1 MAPSLRRATLV
12 WFLSSVASF
21 ASAQPSGS
29 LNTWVDACQATD
41 PDLQALLAT
50 EALIVEAPFLEDNG
64 DGTFELEHEPFDMG
78 TNTGGLPTFPMCAE
92 SRFYG
97 ETRVK
102 VPGTFRSAFQV
113 GPDLVLTGWHS
124 PVTGGV
130 STLRVV
136 FGVHGRVVG
145 GSCVPPDFSR
155 IPASDVYS
163 VTLVADGMSLPEA
176 VDSLLLR
183 LDRARGGSYP
193 RVRRSGRGY
202 PGDAV
207 TIVSHPE
214 RLAAKVDTA
223 GIAGDVGLSAVGRE
237 TLQIANVH
245 TLVGSSGSMLYNRTQ
260 RMLEAVVVAG
270 PLGADIVPTGDTDP
284 DCHVIVH
291 EDGWASANASMR
303 YFAHRIPAFELQVN
317 SLDWVVLKA
326 ATGTPVADQ
335 STRRISAL
343 AGGGPIAYQIVPP
356 APSPAGEPSLTISP
370 GGPLQ
375 GTLAAGQGLAVQQSA
390 AASEGV
396 PCGIYE
402 KTYLVRDL
410 THGFEDVA
418 RHVFEIGKRGFTVS
432 EPREPMEDLAAP
444 FEETVAYTVRNTEP
458 GPFTLMVS
466 TDQPW
471 VSFNGQPGP
480 LFVSFAPGDM
490 KQVLVGVLDSY
501 ASLPRPEEY
510 RADIWFEVA
519 PDWSDCPASPPVT
532 RPFLFRYGT
541 ERFRLEPHLLI
552 PDAFPEGVFVEQ
564 LVNESAC
571 IGDVDVH
578 LKTQGVSGPQLV
590 FRLKSPDPGGIER
603 TIWDHGPEGP
613 TKPLEVVLNEGI
625 LNDFEQ
631 HGSAGTWRL
640 NVADTVSSPAPGHLE
655 AWELMFTAC
664 PFP

>member
-1 MAPSLRRATLV
+1 VCGVFRVRA
-12 WFLSSVASF
+12 ASR
-21 ASAQPSGS
+21 
-29 LNTWVDACQATD
+29 ATD
-41 PDLQALLAT
+41 PDLQALLAS

-64 DGTFELEHEPFDMG
+64 DGTFDLEHEPFDMG

-97 ETRVK
+97 EPRVK

-113 GPDLVLTGWHS
+113 GPDLVLTAWHS
-124 PVTGGV
+124 PITGGV
-130 STLRVV
+130 ANLRVV
-136 FGVHGRVVG
+136 FGVHGRMVG

-155 IPASDVYS
+155 IPAADIYS
-163 VTLVADGMSLPEA
+163 VTLVADGLSLPEN

-183 LDRARGGSYP
+183 LDRERGGGYP
-193 RVRRSGRGY
+193 RLRRSGRGY

-207 TIVSHPE
+207 TIISHPE

-223 GIAGDVGLSAVGRE
+223 GIAGDVGFSAAGRE
-237 TLQIANVH
+237 NLQIANVH

-260 RMLEAVVVAG
+260 RILEAVVVAG
-270 PLGADIVPTGDTDP
+270 PLGADIVPTGDPDP

-291 EDGWASANASMR
+291 EDGWASANISMR
-303 YFAHRIPAFELQVN
+303 YFAHLIPAFGLQLN

-326 ATGTPVADQ
+326 ALGQPIAHP
-335 STRRISAL
+335 STRRMSAPS
-343 AGGGPIAYQIVPP
+343 GGGPIAYQIVPP
-356 APSPAGEPSLTISP
+356 GPSPAGEPTLTISP

-375 GTLAAGQGLAVQQSA
+375 GTLAPGQILAIQQTAIASA
-390 AASEGV
+390 NV
-396 PCGIYE
+396 PCDIYE
-402 KTYLVRDL
+402 RTYLVRDL

-444 FEETVAYTVRNTEP
+444 FEETVSYTVRNAEP

-466 TDQPW
+466 TDEPW
-471 VSFNGQPGP
+471 VSLNGQPGP
-480 LFVSFAPGDM
+480 LFVSFAPGDV

-552 PDAFPEGVFVEQ
+552 PDASPSGAFVDQ

-571 IGDVDVH
+571 IGDLDVR
-578 LKTQGVSGPQLV
+578 LTTSGVGGGELL
-590 FRLKSPDPGGIER
+590 FRLKSPDGLER
-603 TIWDHGPEGP
+603 VIWNHGPQDTGGP
-613 TKPLEVVLNEGI
+613 LDVVLNEGI

-631 HGSAGTWRL
+631 HGSGGSWRL
-640 NVADTVSSPAPGHLE
+640 TAVDTQASPMPGHLE

-664 PFP
+664 QFP